1 MITGS
6 GLTELVVQ
14 RLFSGSAFY
23 PPYHL
28 AESSESG
35 PKSNKANQASS
46 EEFERERE
54 TPHRDNRRHQTMK
67 RDLPATMSVPEWGQ
81 KVLNVSRN
89 QSYALAKAG
98 VIPTIS
104 SGVNRLRVPV
114 RIAAAR
120 LVNNPNNQLE
130 IDALI
135 QGVLPQLTRKSA

>member
-1 MITGS
+1 MGRPHRELGVS
-6 GLTELVVQ
+6 GFSCDHDIK
-14 RLFSGSAFY
+14 RLIRPIY
-23 PPYHL
+23 LEVNVKY
-28 AESSESG
+28 
-35 PKSNKANQASS
+35 NKKKQAGNGK
-46 EEFERERE
+46 FEHARE
-54 TPHRDNRRHQTMK
+54 TTRGAKTEGDQPMK
-67 RDLPATMSVPEWGQ
+67 HGLPATVSVPEWGQ

-120 LVNNPNNQLE
+120 LVNNPTNQME

-135 QGVLPQLTRKSA
+135 QGVLPELTRKGA

>member
-1 MITGS
+1 
-6 GLTELVVQ
+6 
-14 RLFSGSAFY
+14 
-23 PPYHL
+23 
-28 AESSESG
+28 
-35 PKSNKANQASS
+35 
-46 EEFERERE
+46 
-54 TPHRDNRRHQTMK
+54 MK